1 MQNTHN
7 KNTVRYYLLLVSL
20 LTFFFFSND
29 FGLVDV
35 QKTAIVMAVG
45 IDREEDTYI
54 ITSQIAIPQSSKQG
68 KQAES
73 VQIVSRGKTV
83 ADAFKQINAKTGWY
97 PKLVFCNLILLGEK
111 STEQNV
117 FSALEFFIRDEYLS
131 DDCFVATTVGTAKD
145 LLNTSALVDP
155 SSNIAMEKV
164 LSSHAKQVGSVL
176 PATLREFAI
185 GYFGDS
191 RSGYLPILKTEP
203 QQEQI
208 GSDGNKTNSSSN
220 ENPAD
225 SASDSSSS
233 GNMDSGTANSAGE
246 NPSAKNSAQDKPVFS
261 AGETALFV
269 DGKKV
274 GILTGAE
281 TFALGAI
288 QNKLRL
294 APYSVAQ
301 GDKTCTL
308 TIRHNTP
315 RFRFQVTDNE
325 RAHLNLRLTL
335 SAGTLDYSKA
345 LDLEQIKDV
354 GNEIDGVFALAEKK
368 LAAEIDSVFEKCRQ
382 TNCDLFGIK
391 EKLLKYEKAH
401 FQALSDTALDGAILD
416 VEVRF
421 RNVR

>member
-1 MQNTHN
+1 MQSTHN
-7 KNTVRYYLLLVSL
+7 KNTVRYFLLLVGL
-20 LTFFFFSND
+20 LAFLFFSND

-45 IDREEDTYI
+45 IDREDDTYI

-68 KQAES
+68 KQTEA

-97 PKLVFCNLILLGEK
+97 PKLVFCNLIVLGEK
-111 STEQNV
+111 ATKQNV
-117 FSALEFFIRDEYLS
+117 FDALDFFIRDEYLS
-131 DDCFVATTVGTAKD
+131 DDCFVATTMGTAKD

-164 LSSHAKQVGSVL
+164 LSEHAKQVGSVL

-191 RSGYLPILKTEP
+191 HSSFLPIFKTEP
-203 QQEQI
+203 QQEKI
-208 GSDGNKTNSSSN
+208 GSDGSSSSSDNSSSDSN
-220 ENPAD
+220 SSSSAEN
-225 SASDSSSS
+225 SSSDSSSGDSS
-233 GNMDSGTANSAGE
+233 GGSSAQ
-246 NPSAKNSAQDKPVFS
+246 KSAQDKPVFS

-274 GILTGAE
+274 GVLTSAE
-281 TFALGAI
+281 TFAIGAI

-294 APYSVAQ
+294 APYSVTQ
-301 GDKTCTL
+301 GDNTCTL
-308 TIRHNTP
+308 TVRHNAP
-315 RFRFQVTDNE
+315 KMRFQVTEND
-325 RAHLNLRLTL
+325 RAHLKITLTL

-345 LDLEQIKDV
+345 LGIENIKDA
-354 GNEIDGVFALAEKK
+354 GSEIDGVFALAEKK
-368 LAAEIDSVFEKCRQ
+368 LAAEIDSVFEKCRK
-382 TNCDLFGIK
+382 TGCDLFGIK